1 MWIVQDHKNRLKIK
15 NRKGEENMKKDFE
28 LELNTT
34 MDEEFVEN
42 INGAAS
48 TNTPNYVGGALE
60 AVSQAISM
68 RETLAGRSC
77 RNVDCSR
84 P

>member
-1 MWIVQDHKNRLKIK
+1 
-15 NRKGEENMKKDFE
+15 MKKDFE

-42 INGAAS
+42 VNGAGLEKAGMES
-48 TNTPNYVGGALE
+48 MPNYVGGALE

-68 RETLAGRSC
+68 REARAGRSC